1 MSSLNTAM
9 PREKPRGEVPGQHV
23 PWASRN
29 CCFLGGVSIA
39 GHQRSPDQY
48 KLPSIGRGGQG
59 EARAEVSMEDEETEP
74 RGRGSPKA
82 RL

>member
-1 MSSLNTAM
+1 MGLQKLLLS
-9 PREKPRGEVPGQHV
+9 
-23 PWASRN
+23 
-29 CCFLGGVSIA
+29 GGVSIA

-82 RL
+82 RLWLVAGGLSLNF